1 MRIPRGT
8 LHTFKNTGAE
18 SGRVLVTSTFPGSH
32 ERFFRAV
39 GMPVS
44 DKASFEPPTDSPDME
59 KILASAERNDIHFVL
74 TEETH
79 G

>member
-1 MRIPRGT
+1 MVSWSTAATGYRFNHYGECCST
-8 LHTFKNTGAE
+8 L
-18 SGRVLVTSTFPGSH
+18 PGSH

-44 DKASFEPPTDSPDME
+44 AKASFEPPADSPDME
-59 KILASAERNDIHFVL
+59 KILASAERNDIYFVL